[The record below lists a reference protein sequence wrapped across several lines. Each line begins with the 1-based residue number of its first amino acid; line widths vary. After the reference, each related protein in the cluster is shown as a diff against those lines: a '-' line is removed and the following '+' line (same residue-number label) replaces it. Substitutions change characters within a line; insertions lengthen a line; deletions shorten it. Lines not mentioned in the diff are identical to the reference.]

1 MRRLLDRITERQLRL
16 AAIGTA
22 VAVVIAAIAFIVV
35 RDDGDRATTV
45 EARDA
50 QTTTTVEET
59 TTTEAT
65 VAEAVSATEATTTTT
80 STTSTTLAPTTTTT
94 LPPVRYKTGPAD
106 PIQNSHIYVLALAD
120 AQPHSVVDYYGV
132 LDRPRWSADGRR
144 ILYMGG
150 GLFTIAPDGSGKT
163 AAPAGGKLIETP
175 AWSAKGQTAGV
186 ALEGQGNRYDLA
198 VSQLKG
204 SVRSITGDQVGPVS
218 GADWSP
224 DGSRVAFVAGG
235 KVWVA
240 NADTTGV
247 HAITDNVKAWRYIEW
262 SRDGARLAFYAAKA
276 VWVVGADGK
285 GLHQV
290 ATSDGYRS
298 FSWAPDA
305 RRLAV
310 SQKQGD
316 TYDLGIVSADG
327 GPVQSMGVAA
337 FAPSWSPDGASIAYK
352 AWPAANGVGV
362 VAPDGSGKR
371 TLVAQPADVYFGEGL
386 AWSPDSTHLLLNTGG
401 GGEGGPPEPQ

>member
-1 MRRLLDRITERQLRL
+1 MRRLLDKITDRQLRL

-22 VAVVIAAIAFIVV
+22 VAVVVAAIAFIVV
-35 RDDGDRATTV
+35 RDDGDGATTV
-45 EARDA
+45 AARDA
-50 QTTTTVEET
+50 QTTTTVEEET
-59 TTTEAT
+59 TTTEAMAD
-65 VAEAVSATEATTTTT
+65 VVTTTTT
-80 STTSTTLAPTTTTT
+80 AAPTTTTSSTAPPPTTTTT

-106 PIQNSHIYVLALAD
+106 PIQNSHIYVMALAD
-120 AQPHSVVDYYGV
+120 GLPHSVVDYYGV

-163 AAPAGGKLIETP
+163 AAPAGGNLIETP
-175 AWSAKGQTAGV
+175 AWSAKGQMAAV

-198 VSQLKG
+198 VTQLKG

-235 KVWVA
+235 KVWIA
-240 NADTTGV
+240 NADTSGV
-247 HAITDNVKAWRYIEW
+247 HAVTENVKAWRYVEW
-262 SRDGARLAFYAAKA
+262 SRDGSRLAFYAAKA
-276 VWVVGADGK
+276 TWVVGSDGK

-327 GPVQSMGVAA
+327 GPVQSIGVAA
-337 FAPSWSPDGASIAYK
+337 FASSWSPDGASIAYR
-352 AWPAANGVGV
+352 AWPAAGGIGV
-362 VAPDGSGKR
+362 VAPDGSGRR
-371 TLVAQPADVYFGEGL
+371 TLLAQPADTYFGDGL